1 MDGPEDYHAKWSKS
15 ETERQISYDY
25 AYMWN
30 LKNGYKETYLKNRN
44 RYMDIENK
52 LIFTKGDGG
61 ERDKLEDWG

>member
-1 MDGPEDYHAKWSKS
+1 
-15 ETERQISYDY
+15 
-25 AYMWN
+25 MWN